1 MRESGSKSKDEG
13 KSKKTEHELHHDM
26 NNGALVKLVDV
37 HKTYRTGEMEV
48 HAVRGVS
55 FEIRRAEFVALMGA
69 SGSGK
74 STLMNIL
81 GCLDRPTS
89 GRYVLDG
96 SDVSGLDRDR
106 LADIRNRKIG
116 FVFQNFNL
124 LPRTSARENVEL
136 PLVYSAQFLSTAQ
149 LREKADRVL
158 ASVGLAGREDH
169 HPSQLSG
176 GQQQRVAIARAL
188 INDPEVV
195 LADEP
200 TGNLDSRTSIEIM
213 GIFQQLNERGIT
225 IIMVTHEQDI
235 AAYARRNVVMRDGV
249 VLAERV
255 NVPIQNK
262 MRIAPTFNVAF
273 RALRRNKMRSVL
285 TALGIII
292 GVGAVIAMVGIG
304 NGAKAQVETQ
314 IASLGQNVILIF
326 SGSTTSSGIR
336 TGWGGAG
343 TLKIEDAEAI
353 RREVAGVLGVS
364 EEVVS
369 TTQVAAGNQNWFTRV
384 YGESADYFDIRQWPL
399 ADGAPFTP
407 QDVRSA
413 NKVCVIGRTTATQV
427 YGNEDPVGQI
437 LRIKEVPFTILG
449 VLTPKGLS
457 TQGVDQDDIVIMPY
471 TSAMKRVIGGTN
483 LRNISV
489 QIGDGQQV
497 EAAQQ
502 QIISLLRQRH
512 NIRPGRDDDFT
523 VRNQQEIAEAAT
535 ETSRVMTVLLGAIA
549 GVSLVVGGIGI
560 MNIML
565 VSVTERTREI
575 GVRMAV
581 GAHGSDILTQFLI
594 EAVTLSSVGGIIG
607 IVCGIGAS
615 RILSIYAHWP
625 TLISISSIAIAFL
638 FSAAVGVF
646 FGFYPARKAAALD
659 PIEALRYE

>member
-1 MRESGSKSKDEG
+1 
-13 KSKKTEHELHHDM
+13 
-26 NNGALVKLVDV
+26 
-37 HKTYRTGEMEV
+37 
-48 HAVRGVS
+48 
-55 FEIRRAEFVALMGA
+55 
-69 SGSGK
+69 
-74 STLMNIL
+74 
-81 GCLDRPTS
+81 
-89 GRYVLDG
+89 
-96 SDVSGLDRDR
+96 
-106 LADIRNRKIG
+106 
-116 FVFQNFNL
+116 
-124 LPRTSARENVEL
+124 
-136 PLVYSAQFLSTAQ
+136 
-149 LREKADRVL
+149 
-158 ASVGLAGREDH
+158 
-169 HPSQLSG
+169 
-176 GQQQRVAIARAL
+176 
-188 INDPEVV
+188 
-195 LADEP
+195 
-200 TGNLDSRTSIEIM
+200 
-213 GIFQQLNERGIT
+213 
-225 IIMVTHEQDI
+225 
-235 AAYARRNVVMRDGV
+235 
-249 VLAERV
+249 
-255 NVPIQNK
+255 

-304 NGAKAQVETQ
+304 NGAKAQVEAQ

-353 RREVAGVLGVS
+353 RREVPGVIDVS

-369 TTQVAAGNQNWFTRV
+369 TTQVAAGNQNWFTRI

-413 NKVCVIGRTTATQV
+413 NKVCVIGRTTAAEI
-427 YGNEDPVGQI
+427 YGNENPIGQI
-437 LRIKEVPFTILG
+437 LRIKEVPFTVTG
-449 VLTPKGLS
+449 VLTTKGLS
-457 TQGVDQDDIVIMPY
+457 PQGVDQDDIVIMPY

-483 LRNISV
+483 LRNINV
-489 QIGDGQQV
+489 QIGDARQI

-523 VRNQQEIAEAAT
+523 VRNQQEITEAAT
-535 ETSRVMTVLLGAIA
+535 ATSNVLALLLGAIA

-581 GAHGSDILTQFLI
+581 GARGSDILTQFLI
-594 EAVTLSSVGGIIG
+594 EAISLSSVGGILG
-607 IVCGIGAS
+607 IAVGIAAAK
-615 RILSIYAHWP
+615 IMAMTWNWP
-625 TLISISSIAIAFL
+625 ALISPVSILAS
-638 FSAAVGVF
+638 FSVSALVGIF
-646 FGFYPARKAAALD
+646 FGFYPASKAAQLD